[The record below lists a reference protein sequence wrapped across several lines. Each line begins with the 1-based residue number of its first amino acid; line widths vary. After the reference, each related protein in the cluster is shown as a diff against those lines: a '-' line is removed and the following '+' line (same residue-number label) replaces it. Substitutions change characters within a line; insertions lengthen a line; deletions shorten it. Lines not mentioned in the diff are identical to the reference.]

1 MLGQA
6 GVLSPGLA
14 CFAFTFWRAHRM
26 PSRLRD
32 RAILAGSTLT
42 PPKLARIASLRCR
55 DCFPDVRVIEHGQFD
70 RANGDGR
77 CQNESPVWQ
86 FLGRVPVVVMAADAS
101 QARPAALVNDY
112 FFSGWHPFFLI
123 CSRYPVL
130 LRSRAPPVRLDGITA
145 RRR

>member
-1 MLGQA
+1 
-6 GVLSPGLA
+6 
-14 CFAFTFWRAHRM
+14 M

-70 RANGDGR
+70 GANGDGR